1 MHARR
6 IPDDEIMDDE
16 FAEAWSRLTDEPE
29 VRGVNAERW
38 RDEDTWPWQLT
49 VWAMEFVRDDPLES
63 EIRTA
68 VAAAIRSVAG
78 VNDVQ
83 EEDREVWVIE
93 GSPNGGALVDA
104 VAEVIDGFAP
114 RIRAYMPTLPVRR
127 PEALRNRESPPEGG
141 L

>member
-93 GSPNGGALVDA
+93 GSPKNSISTVPVMGW
-104 VAEVIDGFAP
+104 VAP
-114 RIRAYMPTLPVRR
+114 
-127 PEALRNRESPPEGG
+127 
-141 L
+141 